1 MNSDQIEL
9 YALRLQRDYYA
20 RQLER
25 AVTELCHTRAMLHDK
40 DKESHNLR
48 EAVKA
53 Q

>member
-1 MNSDQIEL
+1 MNSDQIEI

-20 RQLER
+20 RQLET
-25 AVTELCHTRAMLHDK
+25 AIVELCHVRAMLHDK
-40 DKESHNLR
+40 DKEIHNLR